1 MPKSVVFLA
10 ALNGDWVPGRVA
22 SYLARHLSD
31 EFEIVGMAGAHE
43 PPPLGGVDV
52 AIFPHFADLRLMSL
66 LRPDT
71 RIIVTVYDHFLWRW
85 TRKQVDQ
92 LREALAMCDAL
103 LVTNALIASDMR
115 AYVDL
120 PPYVDTCQNGV
131 DADLFSP
138 GAPVVPRKSEAL
150 VVGWSGTDGPTKNLD
165 LVRAIGTVPGVEL
178 RVQDHA
184 KWPRPFLSMP
194 DWYRGLDLFACMS
207 SSEGTPNP
215 VLEASACGIP
225 WISTDVGNVR
235 ELYESVPDGLRPGI
249 IIAQQPALVLDEV
262 RALTKERDRLPPMGA
277 AGRQAIL
284 EKWTWAQRVEPFRRA
299 IRAVI
304 EKPVNRM
311 RLTRRIRV
319 F

>member
-1 MPKSVVFLA
+1 MPKPVVFLA

-31 EFEIVGMAGAHE
+31 EFEIVGLAGPHE

-52 AIFPHFADLRLMSL
+52 AIFPHFADLRLMGL

-71 RIIVTVYDHFLWRW
+71 RIIVTVYDAFLWRW

-92 LREALAMCDAL
+92 LRESLAMCDAL
-103 LVTNALIASDMR
+103 LTTNAAIASDMR

-120 PPYVDTCQNGV
+120 PAYVDTCQNGV

-138 GAPVVPRKSEAL
+138 GAPAVPRKGDKF
-150 VVGWSGTDGPTKNLD
+150 VVGWSGTDGPTKNLE
-165 LVRAIGTVPGVEL
+165 LVRAIGAVPGVEL
-178 RVQDHA
+178 RIQDHS
-184 KWPRPFLSMP
+184 KFPRPFLAMP
-194 DWYRGLDLFACMS
+194 DWYRSLDLFACMS

-215 VLEASACGIP
+215 VLEASACGVP
-225 WISTDVGNVR
+225 FLSTDVGNVR
-235 ELYESVPDGLRPGI
+235 ELYESAPAGPRPGI
-249 IIAQQPALVLDEV
+249 IVPQETRLVLEEV
-262 RALTKERDRLPPMGA
+262 RALAAERGHLAPMGR
-277 AGRQAIL
+277 AGREAVL
-284 EKWTWAQRVEPFRRA
+284 AKWTWAQRVEPFRRA
-299 IRAVI
+299 IRAVMAN
-304 EKPVNRM
+304 PVNRM